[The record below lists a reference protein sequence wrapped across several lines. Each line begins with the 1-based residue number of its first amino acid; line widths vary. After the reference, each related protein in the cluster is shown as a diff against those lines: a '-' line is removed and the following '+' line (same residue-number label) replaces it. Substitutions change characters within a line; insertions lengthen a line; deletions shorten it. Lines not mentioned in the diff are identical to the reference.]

1 MMETN
6 SSNESYNYEPSRIS
20 PKNHIQLSD
29 RLVHVRLRLSRPEI
43 VLVDDFMADSE
54 CDELIGMAQ
63 HKLSP
68 STVVDLQ
75 SGGKILHEGRTSE
88 GTHFQRNENPLI
100 QRLELRISELLHFP
114 IENGEG
120 IQLLRYKIGGEY
132 RPHFDFFPEQDPGSA
147 VYLSQGGQ
155 RVSTLILYLNEVEN
169 GGETIFPDIHLNVI
183 PRKGSAL
190 YFSYLNSFNQID
202 HLTLHGGA
210 PVKSGEKWIATKWM
224 RQNEYK

>member
-1 MMETN
+1 MK
-6 SSNESYNYEPSRIS
+6 SNLLHESYNYEPSRIS
-20 PKNHIQLSD
+20 PGNHIQLSD
-29 RLVHVRLRLSRPEI
+29 RLVDVRLRLFRPEI
-43 VLVDDFMADSE
+43 ALIDGFMADNE
-54 CDELIGMAQ
+54 CDELIEIAQ

-88 GTHFQRNENPLI
+88 GTYFHRNENALI
-100 QRLELRISELLHFP
+100 QRLELRISELLNFP

-120 IQLLRYKIGGEY
+120 IQVLRYKIGGEY

-155 RVSTLILYLNEVEN
+155 RVSTLIMYLNEVEN

-224 RQNEYK
+224 RKNEYK

>member
-1 MMETN
+1 METN
-6 SSNESYNYEPSRIS
+6 LPNESYNYEPSRIA
-20 PKNHIQLSD
+20 PGNLIQLSD
-29 RLVHVRLRLSRPEI
+29 RLVNVRLRLSRPEI
-43 VLVDDFMADSE
+43 VLVDGFMTNSE
-54 CDELIGMAQ
+54 CDELIGIAQ

-88 GTHFQRNENPLI
+88 GTYFHRNENTLI
-100 QRLELRISELLHFP
+100 QQLELRISELLNFP

-120 IQLLRYKIGGEY
+120 IQILRYKIGEEY
-132 RPHFDFFPEQDPGSA
+132 RPHFDFFPEQEPGSA

-155 RVSTLILYLNEVEN
+155 RISTLILYLNEVED
-169 GGETIFPDIHLNVI
+169 GGETIFPDIHLSVI

-190 YFSYLNSFNQID
+190 YFSYLNSLNQTD
-202 HLTLHGGA
+202 PLTLHGGA

-224 RQNEYK
+224 RKNEYK